1 MEQSYMSLF
10 IGAVLG
16 AVVCFL
22 TILAV
27 NLLKKQSM
35 TRSSAKKEKIMHQI
49 GELCAEI
56 DSLITSNREGILN
69 NAGIQTALRKK
80 NDEIVRQLK
89 PNMHILDVYFVKYMD
104 FVQRD
109 YQKYLAL
116 SNADPEVSS
125 LQSKSIA
132 LSFESKADLPKQEL
146 HQSPVSSRTGSV
158 EQDLHALEKA
168 FFKEPAKDT
177 RKKTLETI
185 FAQPKDGVTESSADK
200 AEKSFFSEN
209 MTADEF
215 FESKS
220 APVVA
225 PKETVKPSDTP
236 ESSVKA
242 KAEEPVAEEDFT
254 METIMDLDISKI
266 NNIHKT
272 TPLHDFSRKTETK
285 KTSVANTEEFFEPK
299 DEVKA
304 ESKPDGNDVKK
315 DTVSDGAS
323 KPLSK
328 LAEEKVEAPINSIPA
343 STGAELKPKPVL
355 PKMRSEDPLTV
366 ASSSVKKDINITG
379 DDVADKIDAFF
390 GIDKK

>member
-1 MEQSYMSLF
+1 MEQSYMSLLF
-10 IGAVLG
+10 GAVIG

-27 NLLKKQSM
+27 NLLKKQS
-35 TRSSAKKEKIMHQI
+35 SSKNAACREKIMHQI

-56 DSLITSNREGILN
+56 DSLITSNKEGILN
-69 NAGIQTALRKK
+69 NGGIQTALRKK
-80 NDEIVRQLK
+80 NDEIIRLLK

-104 FVQRD
+104 YVQKD
-109 YQKYLAL
+109 YQKYLTG
-116 SNADPEVSS
+116 SHVDPEVSS

-132 LSFESKADLPKQEL
+132 FSIDSKVELSKQES
-146 HQSPVSSRTGSV
+146 HQTAISSRTGSV

-168 FFKEPAKDT
+168 FFKEPVKDT

-185 FAQPKDGVTESSADK
+185 FAQPKEEPSESPTSK
-200 AEKSFFSEN
+200 TEKSFFSDN

-220 APVVA
+220 TPVTK
-225 PKETVKPSDTP
+225 PKDSVKPAEIP
-236 ESSVKA
+236 EFSEKA

-254 METIMDLDISKI
+254 METIMDLDISKL
-266 NNIHKT
+266 NIAKS
-272 TPLHDFSRKTETK
+272 TPLHDFSRKTEPK
-285 KTSVANTEEFFEPK
+285 KAALTNSEEFFEPK
-299 DEVKA
+299 SETKVEPNPEVK
-304 ESKPDGNDVKK
+304 DVRNDA
-315 DTVSDGAS
+315 TSEIQS

-328 LAEEKVEAPINSIPA
+328 LAEEKVEGPGNPVSV
-343 STGAELKPKPVL
+343 SSGVELKPKPVL
-355 PKMRSEDPLTV
+355 PKKHSDEPPAI
-366 ASSSVKKDINITG
+366 ASSAKKDISITG

>member
-27 NLLKKQSM
+27 NLLKKQL
-35 TRSSAKKEKIMHQI
+35 SSKNTAGREKIMHQI

-56 DSLITSNREGILN
+56 DSLIISNKEGILN

-80 NDEIVRQLK
+80 NDEIIRLLK

-104 FVQRD
+104 YVQKD
-109 YQKYLAL
+109 YQKYLTASL
-116 SNADPEVSS
+116 SDPEVSS

-132 LSFESKADLPKQEL
+132 FSFESKPDFSKPDS
-146 HQSPVSSRTGSV
+146 HQAHVSPRTGSV

-168 FFKEPAKDT
+168 FFKEPVKDT

-185 FAQPKDGVTESSADK
+185 FAQPKDEVPELPAAKT
-200 AEKSFFSEN
+200 EKSFFSDD

-220 APVVA
+220 ASAAKPQ
-225 PKETVKPSDTP
+225 ETIKPSDTP
-236 ESSVKA
+236 ESTIKA

-254 METIMDLDISKI
+254 METIMDLDINKI
-266 NNIHKT
+266 HVHKT
-272 TPLHDFSRKTETK
+272 TPLHDFSKTTEPK
-285 KTSVANTEEFFEPK
+285 KTSIPYAEEFFEPK
-299 DEVKA
+299 DRLKA
-304 ESKPDGNDVKK
+304 EPVQEDKEVKK
-315 DTVSDGAS
+315 DVVSEGEP

-328 LAEEKVEAPINSIPA
+328 LAEEKVEGPINSVPA
-343 STGAELKPKPVL
+343 SSVAELKPKPVL
-355 PKMRSEDPLTV
+355 PKMRSEEPIAV
-366 ASSSVKKDINITG
+366 APSPKKDINITG

-390 GIDKK
+390 GIDNK

>member
-10 IGAVLG
+10 IGAILG
-16 AVVCFL
+16 AVVCFF

-27 NLLKKQSM
+27 NLLKKQS
-35 TRSSAKKEKIMHQI
+35 SVKISANREKIMHQI

-56 DSLITSNREGILN
+56 DSLITSNKEGILN

-80 NDEIVRQLK
+80 NDEIIRLLK

-104 FVQRD
+104 YVQKD
-109 YQKYLAL
+109 YQKYLTA
-116 SNADPEVSS
+116 SPADPEVSS

-132 LSFESKADLPKQEL
+132 FSFESKADFSKQES
-146 HQSPVSSRTGSV
+146 HQAPVSPRTGSV
-158 EQDLHALEKA
+158 EQDLHALENA
-168 FFKEPAKDT
+168 FFKEPAKDI

-185 FAQPKDGVTESSADK
+185 FAQPKDEVSEVPAAKT
-200 AEKSFFSEN
+200 EKSFFSDD

-220 APVVA
+220 APA
-225 PKETVKPSDTP
+225 AKSQETVKPSDTP
-236 ESSVKA
+236 EASVKA

-266 NNIHKT
+266 HIHKT
-272 TPLHDFSRKTETK
+272 TPLHDFSKKTEPK
-285 KTSVANTEEFFEPK
+285 KTSITNVEEFFEQKNGIKTEPVLQDK
-299 DEVKA
+299 E
-304 ESKPDGNDVKK
+304 VKK
-315 DTVSDGAS
+315 DVASDVEP

-328 LAEEKVEAPINSIPA
+328 LAEEKVEGPINSVPA
-343 STGAELKPKPVL
+343 SSVAELKPKPVL
-355 PKMRSEDPLTV
+355 PKMRSEEPIAV
-366 ASSSVKKDINITG
+366 ASTPKKDINITG

-390 GIDKK
+390 GIDNK